1 LSAIGEWDCCVLAR
15 LVACSRTR
23 PCGYRLALSASLGG
37 LLSLCLLVGPVVIHE
52 MSVTS
57 RPSKITLDAV
67 VATSPSDRYRSTNGD
82 VSTAAA
88 SSRVHPEDHD
98 YIEVFILNLV
108 SATLASLVIRW
119 IHLAAVHSM
128 DLTPCPTTLKFW
140 RLGRRVTAWCIMC
153 RGWETVLV
161 LNLMVPGIRQRLS
174 RGMVSLGAPVWLISI
189 FFRLSWTCAWVAEF
203 IFSTRW
209 ALV

>member
-1 LSAIGEWDCCVLAR
+1 M
-15 LVACSRTR
+15 
-23 PCGYRLALSASLGG
+23 
-37 LLSLCLLVGPVVIHE
+37 VGPVVIHE

-57 RPSKITLDAV
+57 RPSKITVDAV

-88 SSRVHPEDHD
+88 SSGHPEDHD

-128 DLTPCPTTLKFW
+128 DLTPPNDFKSGAW
-140 RLGRRVTAWCIMC
+140 PPRYRLVYY
-153 RGWETVLV
+153 
-161 LNLMVPGIRQRLS
+161 VPWFGT
-174 RGMVSLGAPVWLISI
+174 P
-189 FFRLSWTCAWVAEF
+189 SWF
-203 IFSTRW
+203 
-209 ALV
+209 